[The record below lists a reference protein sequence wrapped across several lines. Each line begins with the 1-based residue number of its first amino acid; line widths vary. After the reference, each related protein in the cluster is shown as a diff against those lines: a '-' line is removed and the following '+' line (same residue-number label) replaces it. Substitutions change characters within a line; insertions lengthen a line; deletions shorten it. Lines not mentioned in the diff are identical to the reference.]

1 MGIQAMLTPMRA
13 RMKTLQPDSDR
24 CEDSS
29 SRANPQQENALP
41 ASNHQLLLTGSFPD
55 FHVDVHREQ
64 SAGAVED
71 GG

>member
-1 MGIQAMLTPMRA
+1 
-13 RMKTLQPDSDR
+13 MKTLQPHRDR
-24 CEDSS
+24 REGS
-29 SRANPQQENALP
+29 NPRTEAPQERALP

-55 FHVDVHREQ
+55 FGVDVHREE